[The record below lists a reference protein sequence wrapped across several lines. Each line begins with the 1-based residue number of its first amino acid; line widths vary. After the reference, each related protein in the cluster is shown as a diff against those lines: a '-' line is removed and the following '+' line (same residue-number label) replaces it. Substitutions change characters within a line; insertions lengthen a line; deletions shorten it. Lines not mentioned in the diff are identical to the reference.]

1 MQDKCELVKIKTC
14 DFNKML
20 KKTLIF
26 FLCVLQFLF
35 LTPITVLAVTDPL
48 SVPNNRYG
56 IHIIDEN
63 DLNTAARLVNSTG
76 GDWGYV
82 TLVITEK
89 DRKLSKWQSIFDRM
103 RELHLIPIVR
113 LATDLDGDSWKRPHV
128 IDAQPWTN
136 FLSQLNW
143 VTQNRYVILFNEPNH
158 AKEWGSDIN
167 PEEYSDLVSTFSAT
181 LKGSSDDYFIMMAGF
196 DASAPNGTITMDEI
210 TYLKRM
216 INHNP
221 AIFADID
228 GWSSHSYP
236 NPGFA
241 GSVYATGRGS
251 LKTYEWEINQ
261 LNRLGVSKIL
271 PVFITET
278 GWLHSEGI
286 YFNKNYYSASR
297 IADFIDIA
305 AKTVWNDEKIVAITP
320 FILNYQAYPFDHFS
334 WVKPDDQEFYPQF
347 LVYQSINKV
356 AGQPVLVI
364 PSISPASSI
373 LGIESNKVE
382 PGIKESTNILA
393 SIYHRLAIAI
403 SMIYNSIMVA
413 VAQR

>member
-1 MQDKCELVKIKTC
+1 MI
-14 DFNKML
+14 
-20 KKTLIF
+20 LIF
-26 FLCVLQFLF
+26 FLCVLQLFF
-35 LTPITVLAVTDPL
+35 LTPTTVLAVTDPL
-48 SVPNNRYG
+48 SVPNNKYG

-63 DLNTAARLVNSTG
+63 DLSTAGTLVNSTG

-82 TLVITEK
+82 TMVITEK
-89 DRKLSKWQSIFDRM
+89 ERKVSKWQSIFDRM

-113 LATDLDGDSWKRPHV
+113 LATDLEDDSWKKPHI

-136 FLSQLNW
+136 FLSQLDW

-158 AKEWGSDIN
+158 AKEWGGDIN

-181 LKGSSDDYFIMMAGF
+181 LKRSSDDYFIMMAGF
-196 DASAPNGTITMDEI
+196 DASAPNGTTTMDEI

-216 INHNP
+216 LSRNP
-221 AIFADID
+221 AIFTDID

-286 YFNKNYYSASR
+286 YYNKNYYTASR
-297 IADFIDIA
+297 IADFTDIA
-305 AKTVWNDEKIVAITP
+305 AKTVWKDENIVAITP

-334 WVKPDDQEFYPQF
+334 WSMPNNQEFYPQF
-347 LVYQSINKV
+347 LVYQSIKKV
-356 AGQPVLVI
+356 AGQPVLVS
-364 PSISPASSI
+364 PSISPVPLI
-373 LGIESNKVE
+373 LGIESDKGNLR
-382 PGIKESTNILA
+382 IIESAKSILL
-393 SIYHRLAIAI
+393 RLAIAI
-403 SMIYNSIMVA
+403 PMIYNSIMVA